1 MSDRPD
7 ISTLSDDAAGRQ
19 GGVLLARDP
28 AAGSICGYLWFLD
41 AIETPYGAGSYPPE
55 EEPCEYSN
63 GLSPRS
69 RLTQTVAATDT
80 WVHTAF
86 TAPHMRRRGVASRL
100 YRHLEIEA
108 RQAGAPQPPPPL
120 PPAG

>member
-1 MSDRPD
+1 MQAIPGRVVANMEVTKEFRANICVSVNQALADLHSVDYKAVGLDGSDLNP
-7 ISTLSDDAAGRQ
+7 SG
-19 GGVLLARDP
+19 
-28 AAGSICGYLWFLD
+28 
-41 AIETPYGAGSYPPE
+41 
-55 EEPCEYSN
+55 PCEYSN

-80 WVHTAF
+80 WVHTVF

-100 YRHLEIEA
+100 YRHLETEA